1 MNADKFSIQRIDF
14 YVYSTNFCHCCSSIL
29 QMKTQMLTA
38 SSDDLSKSNRVII
51 ASPQAT
57 ENKILPAIF
66 FNDLDCRVF
75 FNESS

>member
-14 YVYSTNFCHCCSSIL
+14 DLYRTNFCHCCSSIL
-29 QMKTQMLTA
+29 QMKTQVLTA

-51 ASPQAT
+51 ANPHAT

-66 FNDLDCRVF
+66 FSNMV
-75 FNESS
+75 